1 VYYDFNKR
9 VRELCDTYNTLLIFD
24 EVVTAFRVG
33 LGGSQGYFGVKPDLT
48 VFGKCVAGGY
58 PAAGGVGGRKE
69 IMETFAAGIQGLKK
83 RAMVGGTLSANP
95 LSCAAGY
102 FAIKAIEETQA
113 HIKAGQAGDKL
124 TKGLQEIFKRYDLPF
139 VAFNHGSICHM
150 ETGAAMLMELTNPK
164 IFEQVNKRR
173 KVMEELGAALMVEGI
188 ITLAGSRIYTSMA
201 DTNDVIDDALERFD
215 RVFKHFEPVQE

>member
-1 VYYDFNKR
+1 M
-9 VRELCDTYNTLLIFD
+9 CDTYNTLLIFD